1 MADNNTAKTETSGN
15 VLHMQDVTMQFG
27 GVVAV
32 NGLTLDV
39 NEGEIVALI
48 GPNGAG
54 KTTAFNCV
62 TGIYEPTYGKVAFKG
77 ETILSNTPKGK
88 MEKMYLGEVTPT
100 FIPIVKNTPDVIT
113 KKGIART
120 FQNIRLFGQ
129 LTVFENVL
137 IAKHMRAKQNV
148 FSATLR
154 LNRAE
159 EARMRAETMAL
170 LKEQHLDH
178 LKDEIAS
185 SLPYG
190 LQRRLEIARALAT
203 EPSLLL
209 LDEPAAGMNPQETQ
223 ELTDFIKE
231 IRKTYHLSIF
241 MIEHHM
247 DLVMQISDR
256 IYVLDF
262 GKLIANGTP
271 DEIQNNQK
279 VIDAYLGVSDDV
291 EN

>member
-1 MADNNTAKTETSGN
+1 MSETAKASVN

-32 NGLTLDV
+32 NGLSLDV
-39 NEGEIVALI
+39 NQGDIVALI

-62 TGIYEPTYGKVAFKG
+62 TGIYEPTYGKVDFMG

-88 MEKMYLGEVTPT
+88 LLKTYLGEVTPAS
-100 FIPIVKNTPDVIT
+100 IPVVRNTPDAIT

-129 LTVFENVL
+129 LTVFDNVL

-148 FSATLR
+148 LSATLR
-154 LNRAE
+154 LNYKE
-159 EARMRAETMAL
+159 EERMKKETEAL
-170 LKEQHLDH
+170 LEEQNLLH
-178 LKDEIAS
+178 LKNEIAS

-203 EPSLLL
+203 EPKLLL

-223 ELTDFIKE
+223 DLTDFIKQ
-231 IRKTYHLSIF
+231 IRDTYHLTVF

-262 GKLIANGTP
+262 GKLIAHGTP
-271 DEIQNNQK
+271 DEIQNNER
-279 VIDAYLGVSDDV
+279 VIEAYLGVSDDA
-291 EN
+291 ED

>member
-1 MADNNTAKTETSGN
+1 MSEITKNPNN

-62 TGIYEPTYGKVAFKG
+62 TGIYEPTFGSVDFLG
-77 ETILSNTPKGK
+77 ETILSNMPKGK
-88 MEKMYLGEVTPT
+88 MEKMYLGDVSPRNL
-100 FIPIVKNTPDVIT
+100 PIISSTPDVIT

-129 LTVFENVL
+129 LTVFDNVL

-154 LNRAE
+154 LNHKE

-170 LKEQHLDH
+170 LEEQNLAH

-203 EPSLLL
+203 GPKLLL

-223 ELTDFIKE
+223 DLTDFIMQ
-231 IRKTYHLSIF
+231 IRDSYHLTVF

-262 GKLIANGTP
+262 GKLIAHGTP
-271 DEIQNNQK
+271 DEVQNNER
-279 VIDAYLGVSDDV
+279 VIEAYLGVSDDA
-291 EN
+291 EG

>member
-1 MADNNTAKTETSGN
+1 MMTANKETAAGN
-15 VLHMQDVTMQFG
+15 ILHMQDITMQFG

-32 NGLTLDV
+32 NGLSLDV

-62 TGIYEPTYGKVAFKG
+62 TGIYEPTYGQVGFMG

-88 MEKMYLGEVTPT
+88 MRKMYLGEIDPRT
-100 FIPIVKNTPDVIT
+100 IPVVRNTPDVIT

-129 LTVFENVL
+129 LTVFDNVL
-137 IAKHMRAKQNV
+137 IAKHMRARQNV

-154 LNRAE
+154 LNYQE
-159 EARMRAETMAL
+159 ETRMRRETMAL
-170 LKEQHLDH
+170 LEEQQLAH

-203 EPSLLL
+203 GPRLLL

-223 ELTDFIKE
+223 ELTDFINQ
-231 IRKTYHLSIF
+231 IRDSYHLTVF

-262 GKLIANGTP
+262 GKLIAQGTP
-271 DEIQNNQK
+271 DEIQNNER
-279 VIDAYLGVSDDV
+279 VIEAYLGVSDDA
-291 EN
+291 ED

>member
-1 MADNNTAKTETSGN
+1 MSAEAKTPVN

-62 TGIYEPTYGKVAFKG
+62 TGIYEPTFGQVDFMG

-88 MEKMYLGEVTPT
+88 MQKMYLGEVVPRS
-100 FIPIVKNTPDVIT
+100 IPVIRNTPDKIT
-113 KKGIART
+113 QKGVART
-120 FQNIRLFGQ
+120 FQNIRLFGE
-129 LTVFENVL
+129 LSVFDNVL

-148 FSATLR
+148 ISATLR
-154 LNRAE
+154 LNYKE
-159 EARMRAETMAL
+159 EERMRAETTAL
-170 LKEQHLDH
+170 LEEQNLLH

-203 EPSLLL
+203 EPKFLL

-223 ELTDFIKE
+223 ELTDFIKQ
-231 IRKTYHLSIF
+231 IRDSYHLTVF

-262 GKLIANGTP
+262 GKLIAQGTP
-271 DEIQNNQK
+271 DEIQNNER
-279 VIDAYLGVSDDV
+279 VIEAYLGVSDDA
-291 EN
+291 ED

>member
-1 MADNNTAKTETSGN
+1 MSSADKTAVN

-39 NEGEIVALI
+39 NQGEIVALI

-62 TGIYEPTYGKVAFKG
+62 TGIYEPTFGQVDFMG
-77 ETILSNTPKGK
+77 ETILSNTPQGK
-88 MEKMYLGEVTPT
+88 MQKAYLGEVTPS
-100 FIPIVKNTPDVIT
+100 PITVVRNTPDVIT
-113 KKGIART
+113 QKGIART

-129 LTVFENVL
+129 LTVFDNVL

-148 FSATLR
+148 FSAALR
-154 LNRAE
+154 LNYKE
-159 EARMRAETMAL
+159 EKRMRQEAADL
-170 LKEQHLDH
+170 LEEQGLLH

-203 EPSLLL
+203 EPKLLL

-223 ELTDFIKE
+223 ELTDFIMQ
-231 IRKTYHLSIF
+231 IRDSYKLTVF

-262 GKLIANGTP
+262 GKLIAQGTP
-271 DEIQNNQK
+271 AEIQNNER
-279 VIDAYLGVSDDV
+279 VIEAYLGVSDDA
-291 EN
+291 ED

>member
-1 MADNNTAKTETSGN
+1 MSNIAKTPIN
-15 VLHMQDVTMQFG
+15 VLHMQDITMQFG

-39 NEGEIVALI
+39 NQGEIVALI

-62 TGIYEPTYGKVAFKG
+62 TGIYEPTFGQVDFMG

-88 MEKMYLGEVTPT
+88 MKKTYLGEVSPRP
-100 FIPIVKNTPDVIT
+100 IPVISSTPDVIT

-129 LTVFENVL
+129 LTVFDNVL
-137 IAKHMRAKQNV
+137 IAKHMHAKQNV

-154 LNRAE
+154 LNRKE
-159 EARMRAETMAL
+159 EERMRAETTAL
-170 LKEQHLDH
+170 LEEQNLLH
-178 LKDEIAS
+178 LKDEIAT

-203 EPSLLL
+203 EPKFLL

-223 ELTDFIKE
+223 ELTDFIKQ
-231 IRKTYHLSIF
+231 IRDSYHLTVF

-262 GKLIANGTP
+262 GKLIAHGTP
-271 DEIQNNQK
+271 EDIQNNER
-279 VIDAYLGVSDDV
+279 VIEAYLGGSDDA
-291 EN
+291 ED